1 MTIVNKAIGR
11 VGDGLAEV
19 EREVFPGWIAA
30 GDEFDFA
37 TAQPALEL
45 LLSCDGIVDIGE
57 AFEVDEPADFVFCC
71 VSVVG
76 AVAVLL
82 NAADEIVSYA
92 DIEAAGAAGDDVHEV
107 HVVDA
112 HGSEGK
118 AKAGP
123 SLRSG

>member
-1 MTIVNKAIGR
+1 M
-11 VGDGLAEV
+11 LAD
-19 EREVFPGWIAA
+19 AA
-30 GDEFDFA
+30 G
-37 TAQPALEL
+37 
-45 LLSCDGIVDIGE
+45 
-57 AFEVDEPADFVFCC
+57 
-71 VSVVG
+71 
-76 AVAVLL
+76 
-82 NAADEIVSYA
+82 EIVGYA